1 MEGVYAQNPGSGSMS
16 DMAMLRH
23 SVCDERPVPNARTG
37 RTDSCRPLFSTSKIG
52 LGNNPLLFTGL
63 TLTFLKQFGVG
74 VWLTLPL
81 LSSLALGIILLGQ
94 AVGKKE
100 GWPRFD
106 SLYWSFHHSNHSWI
120 RRYSTHQTKI
130 KDYCDLDCFLGVT
143 AKRHHHCGRCT
154 SRDRGSA
161 NLRCPT
167 LVADS
172 NFKEGQPFWAY
183 PFSAREK
190 IPALT
195 PGGTE
200 KQAPEVGSPHLLNGK
215 FLPRQ

>member
-1 MEGVYAQNPGSGSMS
+1 LTPTGLLMEGVYAQNPGSGSMS

-37 RTDSCRPLFSTSKIG
+37 RTDSCRTLFSTSKIG

-106 SLYWSFHHSNHSWI
+106 SLYWSFITATTVGYGDI
-120 RRYSTHQTKI
+120 RPTKRRSRI
-130 KDYCDLDCFLGVT
+130 IAILIAFLGLLLSGIIIAVAVQAAT
-143 AKRHHHCGRCT
+143 VALQT
-154 SRDRGSA
+154 SG
-161 NLRCPT
+161 
-167 LVADS
+167 
-172 NFKEGQPFWAY
+172 
-183 PFSAREK
+183 AR
-190 IPALT
+190 P
-195 PGGTE
+195 
-200 KQAPEVGSPHLLNGK
+200 
-215 FLPRQ
+215 